1 MMQDTANPKD
11 AAGRAKLPL
20 HLWPAT
26 ATAMG
31 CIGLLEGMGKYG
43 RLNWRATPVYASVY
57 VAALK
62 RHMEDWFEGQDL
74 ALDSQNPH
82 LANALACLAILVDA
96 QAHGTLIDD
105 RQFAPTPGYQDLV
118 AALLPQVAHLQQLHA
133 DKNPKH
139 YDRRV
144 PVPLKAALEPAPGK
158 AKRRI
163 LEGARR

>member
-1 MMQDTANPKD
+1 MKDTANPKD

-43 RLNWRATPVYASVY
+43 RANWRATPVYASVY

-62 RHMEDWFEGQDL
+62 RHVEDWFEGQDL
-74 ALDSQNPH
+74 APDSQNPH
-82 LANALACLAILVDA
+82 LANALACLAIIVDA

-105 RQFAPTPGYQDLV
+105 RQFTPTPGYETLV
-118 AALLPQVAHLQQLHA
+118 ASLLPQVAHLQSLHA
-133 DKNPKH
+133 DKTPQH

-144 PVPLKAALEPAPGK
+144 PVPLKAAPEPEP
-158 AKRRI
+158 RRRT
-163 LEGARR
+163 LGGARR

>member
-1 MMQDTANPKD
+1 MKDPANPKD

-43 RLNWRATPVYASVY
+43 RLNWRATPVYASIY

-62 RHMEDWFEGQDL
+62 RHVEDWFEGQEL
-74 ALDSQNPH
+74 ALDSNNPH

-105 RQFAPTPGYQDLV
+105 RQFTPTPGYQNLV
-118 AALLPQVAHLQQLHA
+118 ASLLPQVAHLQALHA

-139 YDRRV
+139 YDHRDV
-144 PVPLKAALEPAPGK
+144 LIAPKAEPVTAPK
-158 AKRRI
+158 PRRRI